1 MAINLD
7 LAIMALEGL
16 TRDPVSIELTEE
28 EIVIEAPSQGIREL
42 ARLLLLVG
50 GDDAEPGEEIALE
63 PGLHT
68 SGESP
73 RLRIRRVGAEP
84 RRIN

>member
-1 MAINLD
+1 MPINLD

-16 TRDPVSIELTEE
+16 TRNPVAVDIGDDG
-28 EIVIEAPSQGIREL
+28 IVIEATSKGLREL

-50 GDDAEPGEEIALE
+50 GDDADPGEEITLE

-68 SGESP
+68 ASGAPRVRVRRLEESADE
-73 RLRIRRVGAEP
+73 L
-84 RRIN
+84 N